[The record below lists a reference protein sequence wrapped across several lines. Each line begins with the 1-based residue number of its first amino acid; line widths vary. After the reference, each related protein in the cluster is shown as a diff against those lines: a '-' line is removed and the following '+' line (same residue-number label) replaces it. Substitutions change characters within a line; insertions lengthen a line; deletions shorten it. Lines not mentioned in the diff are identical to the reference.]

1 MLKGIAK
8 IFTKENKDL
17 RARLYFTLFAL
28 GIFCLGTSI
37 TITWAI
43 PWINTMYQE
52 LGFLEI
58 FNLMSGGGLK
68 SFSIFAL
75 GVSPYITASIIT
87 QLLQMDII
95 PYFKELKDQGYV
107 GRQKINRITR
117 YIGIILAFVQ
127 SYAITVFYLGV
138 SDAGTILKIS
148 LVMTAGTAF
157 LLWLGDQITNKGIGN
172 GQSLLI
178 MAGILLSLPSIFTGA
193 YTTFIDGSFALPL
206 GISLFVLF
214 ILVYILVI
222 VGIIWITLAERRIP
236 IQYSNRTASAYGAKE
251 SYLPIKINSSGV
263 IPVIF
268 ASMFLTIPS
277 VVASLIKSEA
287 AIEFINKYILYTT
300 PTGFILYVLL
310 IFFFGY
316 FYTFMVMNPEDMSK
330 DLNARGAYIPGVRP
344 GMETSKYISKTI
356 GRLTAVGSLFLCVL
370 AGMPVLMSSLA
381 KLPSSVS
388 IGGTGILIVVGVA
401 IETYKQIESG
411 LVSRSYQKRRAIKKW
426 RE

>member
-193 YTTFIDGSFALPL
+193 YTTFINGSFALPL

-214 ILVYILVI
+214 IIVYILVI

-411 LVSRSYQKRRAIKKW
+411 LVSRSYQKRRAIKK
-426 RE
+426 